1 MDRTF
6 SLRKLEKSSW
16 KASFRSGLIEIA
28 IGLVL
33 VVSSI
38 CHIFDDL
45 RNYFMPLYLIP
56 VLLFILIKKNIVI
69 PRMGM
74 VKFSKQRRRKSKLF
88 HIVITAI
95 LLFLVLL
102 TVLSATANLPEYI
115 APKIIITS
123 AILLICFATAYFLD
137 FTRLFLYGII
147 IAGAFNL
154 NEFLRENPG
163 SLPDGSYAYLMASIV
178 FLITGGVIFFRF
190 LKKCPSPA
198 EGKDYDEK
206 ERRKKT
212 ADFGD

>member
-1 MDRTF
+1 MNRIF
-6 SLRKLEKSSW
+6 SLRKLEKNSW
-16 KASFRSGLIEIA
+16 KASFKSGLIEIA

-45 RNYFMPLYLIP
+45 RYYFMPLYLIP
-56 VLLFILIKKNIVI
+56 VLFLILTKKNIVI

-102 TVLSATANLPEYI
+102 TVFSTTTYLPEFI
-115 APKIIITS
+115 AAEISITS
-123 AILLICFATAYFLD
+123 IILLICFAAAYFLD
-137 FTRLFLYGII
+137 LNRLFLYGLI

-154 NEFLRENPG
+154 SELFRENPG
-163 SLPDGSYAYLMASIV
+163 RMPDGGYAYLMASIV
-178 FLITGGVIFFRF
+178 FLIAGGIYFFRF
-190 LKKCPSPA
+190 LRKYPIPA
-198 EGKDYDEK
+198 EGTDYGE
-206 ERRKKT
+206 
-212 ADFGD
+212 

>member
-38 CHIFDDL
+38 CYIFDDL
-45 RNYFMPLYLIP
+45 RYYFMPLYLIP
-56 VLLFILIKKNIVI
+56 VLFLILTKKNIVI

-74 VKFSKQRRRKSKLF
+74 VKFSKQRRRKSMLF
-88 HIVITAI
+88 HIVITAV

-102 TVLSATANLPEYI
+102 TVLSATSYLPEYI
-115 APKIIITS
+115 APKIIIT
-123 AILLICFATAYFLD
+123 AIILLICFATAYFLD
-137 FTRLFLYGII
+137 LTRLFLYGIV

-154 NEFLRENPG
+154 SEFFRENPG
-163 SLPDGSYAYLMASIV
+163 RLPDGGFAYLMASIV
-178 FLITGGVIFFRF
+178 FLIAGGIYFFRF
-190 LKKCPSPA
+190 LKKYPIPA
-198 EGKDYDEK
+198 EGTDYGE
-206 ERRKKT
+206 
-212 ADFGD
+212 

>member
-6 SLRKLEKSSW
+6 SLQKLEKNSW
-16 KASFRSGLIEIA
+16 KALFKSGLFEIA

-45 RNYFMPLYLIP
+45 RYYFMPLYLIP
-56 VLLFILIKKNIVI
+56 VLFLILTKKNIVM

-74 VKFSKQRRRKSKLF
+74 VKFSKQRRRKSTLF
-88 HIVITAI
+88 HIVITAV

-102 TVLSATANLPEYI
+102 TVMSATTYLPEYI
-115 APKIIITS
+115 APEIIITS
-123 AILLICFATAYFLD
+123 IILLICFAAAYFLD
-137 FTRLFLYGII
+137 FTRLFLYGIV

-163 SLPDGSYAYLMASIV
+163 SLPDGGYAYLVASIV
-178 FLITGGVIFFRF
+178 FLITGGIYFFRF
-190 LKKCPSPA
+190 LKKYPIPA
-198 EGKDYDEK
+198 EGTDYGK
-206 ERRKKT
+206 
-212 ADFGD
+212 